1 MSGTYQSVESM
12 TGMTL
17 LDEVA
22 RTYNICCDL
31 IDPYTMGG
39 ILGIQR
45 ALYLLPCLSGS
56 RGSKNKYNYL
66 GYRSCLLFVRQHI
79 FFVLL
84 FHGITRS
91 HCSGGRNC
99 RLDLKLKFRT
109 FVDLTPIGP
118 DLLPV
123 LRVAGPDVIPHT

>member
-56 RGSKNKYNYL
+56 RGSKNKYN
-66 GYRSCLLFVRQHI
+66 I
-79 FFVLL
+79 
-84 FHGITRS
+84 
-91 HCSGGRNC
+91 
-99 RLDLKLKFRT
+99 
-109 FVDLTPIGP
+109 
-118 DLLPV
+118 
-123 LRVAGPDVIPHT
+123 